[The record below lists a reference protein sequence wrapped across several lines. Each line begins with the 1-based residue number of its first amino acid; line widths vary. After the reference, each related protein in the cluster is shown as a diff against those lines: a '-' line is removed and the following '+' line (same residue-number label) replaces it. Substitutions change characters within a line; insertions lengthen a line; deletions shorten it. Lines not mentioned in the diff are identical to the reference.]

1 MYRKVT
7 KAAIAMAQCS
17 IERTFSAMKRFIIAL
32 LLCLVSLGWTEWAA
46 AADCPASSYTLSSQ
60 AEVDAFP
67 ADCDRVIGDLQTENN
82 AALTN
87 LDKVSWLVVV
97 IAFIGAA
104 SGFYYYFKII
114 RAIYWNESTKQSDIP
129 LPLITKV
136 AVILLTVA
144 LLVFGVYPLPL
155 FNMIG

>member
-1 MYRKVT
+1 
-7 KAAIAMAQCS
+7 MAS
-17 IERTFSAMKRFIIAL
+17 MAGVPLTAGFVGKFKIFE
-32 LLCLVSLGWTEWAA
+32 
-46 AADCPASSYTLSSQ
+46 
-60 AEVDAFP
+60 
-67 ADCDRVIGDLQTENN
+67 

-104 SGFYYYFKII
+104 SGFYYYFKVI